1 MQPAN
6 PGPGAALKT
15 SVTAAVVVLSRGR
28 GRATSPHMNHLKT
41 FMLLAALTALFVGVG
56 YLIGGP
62 VGMAV
67 AFGFALIGNLISYW
81 NADKIVLSMYRA
93 QEVPPDHPD
102 ARVRAYANDVR
113 EMAERSGMPAPRVTI
128 IESDQPN
135 AFATGRDPAH
145 AAVAATTGLLTM
157 LDRREIRAVM
167 GHELA
172 HVKNRDTLT
181 MTVTA
186 TIAGAISALAN
197 FAFFFGA
204 GNDRERPGGFLGVIA
219 VAILAPIAAAL
230 VQMAISRGRE
240 YEADSHGSDISG
252 DPQALA
258 SALQKIDTYARGGRV
273 NIGAERN
280 PATAHMFIINPLLG
294 HGADNLFSTHPSTE
308 NRVAALMQRFD
319 GRLPAAQQ
327 DLSASAGKRPAGPWD
342 PQPETRRPGPWG

>member
-1 MQPAN
+1 
-6 PGPGAALKT
+6 
-15 SVTAAVVVLSRGR
+15 
-28 GRATSPHMNHLKT
+28 MNHIRT

-62 VGMAV
+62 TGMIV
-67 AFGFALIGNLISYW
+67 ALAFALIGNVISYW

-93 QEVPPDHPD
+93 VEVPPNHPD
-102 ARVRAYANDVR
+102 ARVRAYASDVR
-113 EMAERSGMPAPRVTI
+113 EMAQRAGLPVPKITI

-145 AAVAATTGLLTM
+145 AAVAATNGLLAM

-197 FAFFFGA
+197 FAFFFG
-204 GNDRERPGGFLGVIA
+204 GSSRERPGGIIGVIA
-219 VAILAPIAAAL
+219 IAILAPMAAAL

-240 YEADSHGSDISG
+240 YEADAHGAEISG

-258 SALQKIDTYARGGRV
+258 SALQKIDAYARGGRV
-273 NIGAERN
+273 NVNAERN
-280 PATAHMFIINPLLG
+280 PATAHMFIINPLSG
-294 HGADNLFSTHPSTE
+294 RGADSLFSTHPSTQ
-308 NRVAALMQRFD
+308 NRVAALAQRFGS
-319 GRLPAAQQ
+319 GRTSGPQPELVSPRRN
-327 DLSASAGKRPAGPWD
+327 RPPGPWD
-342 PQPETRRPGPWG
+342 KPQSRKPGPWG